1 MGQRIEG
8 NAPLEPGRR
17 ISEAIGDDSVSQ
29 FVQRH
34 GDQEGRNLQNEPLDE
49 GGGIAAEEIAHQLLE
64 ETRLSGAGSSG
75 ADSSGSSGPG
85 IR

>member
-1 MGQRIEG
+1 M
-8 NAPLEPGRR
+8 
-17 ISEAIGDDSVSQ
+17 SQ

-34 GDQEGRNLQNEPLDE
+34 GDQERRNLQNEPLDE

-64 ETRLSGAGSSG
+64 ETRLSGGDSSG

-85 IR
+85 MR